1 MTKNKDETK
10 AITEH
15 ISCDFKF
22 NGTRCNSKQKWNSKT
37 CQCECKNHRKCKKG
51 YSCNPRTCIC
61 ENSKYLKSVAG
72 TSVTVCDEIVIFMNI
87 ISIKRTN
94 TIAIKMTNTIATYTS
109 SPSINCRSKKVRDC
123 YIPHTVLLVTIL
135 ILIIIIIWYYYVK
148 QKVAK

>member
-22 NGTRCNSKQKWNSKT
+22 NGTTCNSKQKWNSKT
-37 CQCECKNHRKCKKG
+37 YQCECKNHRKCKTG
-51 YSCNPRTCIC
+51 YSGNPRTCIC
-61 ENSKYLKSVAG
+61 ENSKYFKSVAD
-72 TSVTVCDEIVIFMNI
+72 TSVTECDEIVIFMYI

-135 ILIIIIIWYYYVK
+135 ILIIIII
-148 QKVAK
+148 

>member
-1 MTKNKDETK
+1 M
-10 AITEH
+10 
-15 ISCDFKF
+15 
-22 NGTRCNSKQKWNSKT
+22 Q
-37 CQCECKNHRKCKKG
+37 KG

-94 TIAIKMTNTIATYTS
+94 TIAIKMTNTTATYTS

-135 ILIIIIIWYYYVK
+135 ILIIIII
-148 QKVAK
+148 